1 MNNEQQNEQQ
11 KAIRRFFIGS
21 FFIGS
26 FFIALLCTVVVDL
39 FLASMDGSS
48 SDDVV
53 WVFFYTFF
61 IVFIPSAIT
70 TFVFYITQGKASS
83 YYSRYLLLAFLMPP
97 FLIPILTTLFDLIC
111 LNSWHDAIDT
121 LVEYYLTHGILAY
134 ILGVAQLVLAQAC
147 FIKIWDTQ

>member
-1 MNNEQQNEQQ
+1 MNNALQ
-11 KAIRRFFIGS
+11 KTIPR

-26 FFIALLCTVVVDL
+26 FFIALLCAVVVDL

-70 TFVFYITQGKASS
+70 TFVFYITQEKASS
-83 YYSRYLLLAFLMPP
+83 YYSRYLLLALLMPP
-97 FLIPILTTLFDLIC
+97 FLIPILATLFDLIY

-121 LVEYYLTHGILAY
+121 LVEYYLTHGILAC
-134 ILGVAQLVLAQAC
+134 ILGVAQLVLAAIC
-147 FIKIWDTQ
+147 LP

>member
-70 TFVFYITQGKASS
+70 TFVFYITQEKASS
-83 YYSRYLLLAFLMPP
+83 YYSRYLLLALLMPT
-97 FLIPILTTLFDLIC
+97 FLIPLLATLFDLIY

-121 LVEYYLTHGILAY
+121 LVEYYLTHGILAC

>member
-1 MNNEQQNEQQ
+1 MNNEQQSEQQ

-21 FFIGS
+21 FFI
-26 FFIALLCTVVVDL
+26 ALLCAAIVDL
-39 FLASMDGSS
+39 FLASMDRGSG
-48 SDDVV
+48 DMVLI
-53 WVFFYTFF
+53 FFYTFF

-70 TFVFYITQGKASS
+70 TFVFYITQEKANS
-83 YYSRYLLLAFLMPP
+83 YYSRYLLLALLMPP
-97 FLIPILTTLFDLIC
+97 FLIPLLATLFDLIY

-121 LVEYYLTHGILAY
+121 LVANYLGYSIPCG

>member
-1 MNNEQQNEQQ
+1 MNNKMNS
-11 KAIRRFFIGS
+11 KKLYDVFFIGS
-21 FFIGS
+21 FFYCIIMRS
-26 FFIALLCTVVVDL
+26 RRDL

-70 TFVFYITQGKASS
+70 TFVFYITQEKASS
-83 YYSRYLLLAFLMPP
+83 YYSRYLLLALLMPP
-97 FLIPILTTLFDLIC
+97 FLIPLLATLFDLIY

-121 LVEYYLTHGILAY
+121 LVEYYLTHGILAC